1 MFLKF
6 IVILV
11 LVAYLF
17 VRVGGY
23 LFGLLFR
30 GAQEF
35 NRGYNPAQQQRNHSK
50 KAPNSNLNIDHIPQ
64 KDKKDTK
71 NFGGGEYVD
80 FEEVK

>member
-1 MFLKF
+1 MFLKL
-6 IVILV
+6 ILILV

-17 VRVGGY
+17 FKIGGY

-35 NRGYNPAQQQRNHSK
+35 NRGYHADQPRADSR

-64 KDKKDTK
+64 KDTADKK

-80 FEEVK
+80 YEEIK

>member
-6 IVILV
+6 ILILI

-17 VRVGGY
+17 VKVGGY

-35 NRGYNPAQQQRNHSK
+35 NRGYQAGDHQHHAR

-64 KDKKDTK
+64 KDKQSKK

>member
-6 IVILV
+6 ILILI

-17 VRVGGY
+17 VKVGGY

-35 NRGYNPAQQQRNHSK
+35 DRGYHSGQQSPNGK

-64 KDKKDTK
+64 KDRNSKK

>member
-1 MFLKF
+1 MFIKL
-6 IVILV
+6 ILIIV

-17 VRVGGY
+17 FRVGGY

-35 NRGYNPAQQQRNHSK
+35 NRGYHADRQRPESK
-50 KAPNSNLNIDHIPQ
+50 KAPNSNLNIDHIPH
-64 KDKKDTK
+64 KEKHHKK

-80 FEEVK
+80 YEEVK